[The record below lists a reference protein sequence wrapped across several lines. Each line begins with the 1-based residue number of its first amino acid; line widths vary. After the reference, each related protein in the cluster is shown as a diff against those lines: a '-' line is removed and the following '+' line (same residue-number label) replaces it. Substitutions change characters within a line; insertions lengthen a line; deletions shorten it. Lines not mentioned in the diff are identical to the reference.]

1 MRTRTVT
8 LKALYES
15 IRQVQ
20 HKIDRLASLLIEG
33 GNLSDAALDALQ
45 HARKTPEAEYVQ
57 LQ

>member
-20 HKIDRLASLLIEG
+20 RKLDRLAALLIEG
-33 GNLSDAALDALQ
+33 GNLSDVALDALQ
-45 HARKTPEAEYVQ
+45 QARETPEAEYVR
-57 LQ
+57 LE

>member
-20 HKIDRLASLLIEG
+20 QKLDRLASLLAED

-45 HARKTPEAEYVQ
+45 HARETPEAEYVR